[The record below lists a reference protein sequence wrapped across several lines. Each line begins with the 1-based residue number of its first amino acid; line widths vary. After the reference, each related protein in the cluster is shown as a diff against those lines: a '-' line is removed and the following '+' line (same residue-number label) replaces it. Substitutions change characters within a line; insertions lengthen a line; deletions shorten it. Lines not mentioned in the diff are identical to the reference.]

1 MEIMLIAVVSAFNV
15 MCFIIGAKVGQK
27 VARNETIK
35 LPNFNPFEAVREM
48 QDKKEAEREQQR
60 TETIL
65 HNIDNYD
72 GTSNGQKDV

>member
-1 MEIMLIAVVSAFNV
+1 MELILIAVVSAFNV

-48 QDKKEAEREQQR
+48 QEKKEAEREQQR
-60 TETIL
+60 TDTIL